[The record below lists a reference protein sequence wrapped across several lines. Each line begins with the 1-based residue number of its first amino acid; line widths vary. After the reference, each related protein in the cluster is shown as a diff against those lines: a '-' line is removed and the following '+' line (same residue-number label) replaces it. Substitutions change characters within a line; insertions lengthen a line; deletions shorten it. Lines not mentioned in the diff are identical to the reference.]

1 MACLL
6 TRGFEKDCRDS
17 VGGIK
22 TVYLANWSEVTNYTE
37 TDGEITAMTLSSGS
51 FFHEYQLRRQT
62 SSFTETYEGSEENG
76 TLFHEQEVTVI
87 LTRLEAA
94 KRNEMYLMGKGDVVL
109 TAEDNNG
116 NYIVFG
122 LDNGLTLGGQATSGT
137 AFGDLSGYELT
148 FTGQEKFPARFTSG
162 SVIEGLLEPQI

>member
-1 MACLL
+1 MSCLL

-22 TVYLANWSEVTNYTE
+22 TVYLTNWSEVEDYTE
-37 TDGEITAMTLSSGS
+37 VDGSISAMTLATGAN
-51 FFHEYQLRRQT
+51 FHEYQLRRQT

-76 TLFHEQEVTVI
+76 TLFHEQEITVI
-87 LTRLEAA
+87 LTRLEAD

-109 TAEDNNG
+109 VAVDNNN

-122 LDNGLTLGGQATSGT
+122 LDNGLTLSGNATSGT

-162 SVIEGLLEPQI
+162 SVIDGLLGA